1 MKNLTTRTVV
11 ISSLV
16 FFSMVGAVYSLITP
30 KLYSSKSQVALFRL
44 KIENPDSGS
53 DESRNR
59 WIWIRDG
66 LNLKSAV
73 VTDSIIEK
81 IAQTEPSAK
90 EMAPKFANTQLF
102 YDHLKKYVDV
112 QFTGADENNFIVEVK
127 APNPQLAFQLN
138 TLVFERIK
146 YLATVADQKN
156 FEQLVSEIK
165 IKQQGLKAD
174 KESFAFYED
183 KIRKMTFNH
192 IVEQKQRETAFEI
205 ISAPTLN
212 DQPIWPRFKSVLAI
226 SFLFGLVFGF
236 GIDFAFK
243 NMKREK

>member
-1 MKNLTTRTVV
+1 MKNLSTRTIV

-16 FFSMVGAVYSLITP
+16 FFSIAGAAYSLITP

-44 KIENPDSGS
+44 KIENSDSGS

-102 YDHLKKYVDV
+102 YDHLKKYIDV

-127 APNPQLAFQLN
+127 APNPQFAFQLN

-146 YLATVADQKN
+146 YLATVADKKN

-165 IKQQGLKAD
+165 IKQQDLKSD

-212 DQPIWPRFKSVLAI
+212 DQPIWPRFKSIFTL

-236 GIDFAFK
+236 GADFVLK
-243 NMKREK
+243 NMTREK